1 MDYLYVDVGLG
12 FYVELTRAEALD
24 FVRQRVELLNAKA
37 DIFRR
42 KASGI
47 RSRIKICIQGLREI
61 QALDL
66 EPRPDFYDVLA

>member
-42 KASGI
+42 KASEI
-47 RSRIKICIQGLREI
+47 RSRIKICLQGLREI